1 MAYIKQIKSTDNVT
15 YDMASFWLYPKS
27 TLTLGVSGLQYFNQ
41 TVSATSGATTNANPV
56 AS

>member
-27 TLTLGVSGLQYFNQ
+27 TLTLGISGLQYFNQ
-41 TVSATSGATTNANPV
+41 TVGATSGVTTNANPV